1 MQSRPASTSDR
12 STRGRWRGAGGAL
25 SGWRRLAARRASVA
39 AALLLA
45 GAFGTRRAFAEA
57 PAATPARVIVPFALD
72 EEAARWAH
80 SAATV
85 HGAPLD
91 RLRRLSRSLLDPSLR
106 PIAEAAHTSTA
117 SEVFA
122 ERRANCVGY
131 ANLFVGLAREIGV
144 ATYFVLVDGL
154 PGSGAAPADESLSV
168 HEGHLAAA
176 WGPATDRRIFDL
188 AGETPGA
195 RLQVRP
201 ITDLAAIAVFYS
213 NRGVEALLDG
223 RTSDAVDWLRA
234 AAELEPS
241 ALPSTWINLGVA
253 LRRAGDL
260 EAANVAYER
269 ALELDP
275 AGAAAYRNLA
285 ALLVLRGRGREAAE
299 LLDTAAALAGS
310 DAHLD
315 SLAALRLAQ
324 ERLLA
329 GHLQE
334 ARGLYSRALEGAQVA
349 PRR

>member
-1 MQSRPASTSDR
+1 MQSRRTSSEER
-12 STRGRWRGAGGAL
+12 SGRRRRSAELVFALALVGAFHSRLGGAEI
-25 SGWRRLAARRASVA
+25 AAS
-39 AALLLA
+39 
-45 GAFGTRRAFAEA
+45 A
-57 PAATPARVIVPFALD
+57 PPATVIVPFAVD
-72 EEAARWAH
+72 EAAARWAR
-80 SAATV
+80 AAV
-85 HGAPLD
+85 APHGTPLD
-91 RLRRLSRSLLDPSLR
+91 RLRHLSRALLDPGNR
-106 PIAEAAHTSTA
+106 PIVESAHTSTA
-117 SEVFA
+117 AEVFA

-131 ANLFVGLAREIGV
+131 ANLFVGLARELGV
-144 ATYFVLVDGL
+144 AAYFVLVDGL
-154 PGSGAAPADESLSV
+154 PGGGVPPADESLAV

-176 WGPATDRRIFDL
+176 WGPAGDRRIFDL

-223 RTSDAVDWLRA
+223 RAGDAVDWLRA
-234 AAELEPS
+234 ASELEPS

-253 LRRAGDL
+253 LRRTGDL
-260 EAANVAYER
+260 EAANEAYDR

-299 LLDTAAALAGS
+299 LLFTAAAIAGS
-310 DAHLD
+310 DPGLD
-315 SLAALRLAQ
+315 SLAVLRRAQ

-349 PRR
+349 PHR

>member
-1 MQSRPASTSDR
+1 MRSRRTSTSGG
-12 STRGRWRGAGGAL
+12 SGRGRWRGAGIVIVLACVGAL
-25 SGWRRLAARRASVA
+25 PPRHGAAEVQSA
-39 AALLLA
+39 APPP
-45 GAFGTRRAFAEA
+45 T
-57 PAATPARVIVPFALD
+57 VIVPFAVD
-72 EEAARWAH
+72 AAATRWAH
-80 SAATV
+80 AAV
-85 HGAPLD
+85 AAHGAPLD
-91 RLRRLSRSLLDPSLR
+91 RLRRLSRALLDPVRS
-106 PIAEAAHTSTA
+106 PILEGAHTSTA
-117 SEVFA
+117 IEVFA

-144 ATYFVLVDGL
+144 AAYFVLVDGL
-154 PGSGAAPADESLSV
+154 PGGGAAPADESLSV

-176 WGPATDRRIFDL
+176 WGPANDRRIFDL

-201 ITDLAAIAVFYS
+201 ITDVAAIAVFYS
-213 NRGVEALLDG
+213 NHGVEALLDG
-223 RTSDAVDWLRA
+223 RTADAVDWLRA
-234 AAELEPS
+234 AAALEPS

-260 EAANVAYER
+260 ESANEAYER

-275 AGAAAYRNLA
+275 GGAAAYRNLA
-285 ALLVLRGRGREAAE
+285 ALLVLRGRAHEAAE

-310 DAHLD
+310 DARLD

>member
-1 MQSRPASTSDR
+1 MTGRQTSVSDR
-12 STRGRWRGAGGAL
+12 GGRRWWRGAGLATGLAFVVVFVAK
-25 SGWRRLAARRASVA
+25 LAAAESA
-39 AALLLA
+39 AAVP
-45 GAFGTRRAFAEA
+45 
-57 PAATPARVIVPFALD
+57 PAAVIVPFAVD
-72 EEAARWAH
+72 EAAARWVRAAVPAH
-80 SAATV
+80 GT
-85 HGAPLD
+85 PLD
-91 RLRRLSRSLLDPSLR
+91 RLRRLSRALLDPGNR
-106 PIAEAAHTSTA
+106 PIAEGAHTSTA
-117 SEVFA
+117 TEVFV

-131 ANLFVGLAREIGV
+131 ANLFVGLARELGV
-144 ATYFVLVDGL
+144 AAYFVLVDGL
-154 PGSGAAPADESLSV
+154 PGGGAPSADDSLAV
-168 HEGHLAAA
+168 REGHLAAA
-176 WGPATDRRIFDL
+176 WGPAGERRIFDL

-223 RTSDAVDWLRA
+223 RSGDAVDWLRA
-234 AAELEPS
+234 ASELEPS

-253 LRRAGDL
+253 LRRTGDL
-260 EAANVAYER
+260 EAANEAYER

-285 ALLVLRGRGREAAE
+285 ALLVLRGHRHEAAE
-299 LLDTAAALAGS
+299 LLDEAATLTR
-310 DAHLD
+310 LD

-334 ARGLYSRALEGAQVA
+334 ARGLYLRALDSAQLA